1 MKVAQRASQ
10 STRLRPLGGSFFAD
24 PPEVA
29 APQAR
34 VLWDP
39 DLCSAVCRARVEHAE
54 SSGISLLACASRF
67 IVLRTPDGTQ
77 HVLIENRD
85 RTLQLAVVGADVT
98 RPVRITTAIPVR
110 AQRLAAH
117 LWMAKCLHELCSKGG
132 LPRGHPHPRQRR
144 LRIVLQALDGW
155 LAGASHRDISCAL
168 FGEKRT
174 KADWTDPSNHLRD
187 TTRRAVRRGRLLMN
201 GGYKALLRQL

>member
-1 MKVAQRASQ
+1 MKVTQRTSQ
-10 STRLRPLGGSFFAD
+10 WTQLCPLGGAFFAD
-24 PPEVA
+24 PPEAA
-29 APQAR
+29 APHAR
-34 VLWDP
+34 VLWAP
-39 DLCSAVCRARVEHAE
+39 DLCSSVCHVRAEHAE
-54 SSGISLLACASRF
+54 SGGISLLPPASRS
-67 IVLRTPDGTQ
+67 IVLRTSDGTQ
-77 HVLIENRD
+77 HVLIESSG

-117 LWMAKCLHELCSKGG
+117 LWMAKCLHELCSKER
-132 LPRGHPHPRQRR
+132 LPRDRPHPRRRR

-168 FGEKRT
+168 FGDKRT
-174 KADWTDPSNHLRD
+174 KADWTDPSDHLRD
-187 TTRRAVRRGRLLMN
+187 TTRRAVRRGRQLMN